1 LIWVFAEDI
10 DPHADMV
17 IHALENR
24 GADVLRIN
32 PECLDERLGALSF
45 GLNANGKITGHLT
58 YLKRTADLANV
69 SAVFCR
75 NYHFQ
80 FAEESEE
87 KSADD
92 LLIAKE
98 LKAAFMSLCEC
109 LDCLWVNA
117 PWHMDACENKAVQMQ
132 VARRLGFLVPEL
144 LITNIPE
151 SLLEFSALQE
161 VVAKQLSNICVF
173 TEDRQSAKALYTHLI
188 TPEDLE
194 HLEDLKQS
202 PAFFS
207 NFIDKEYDVRVT
219 VIGKKM
225 FAVKIF
231 SQVFPES
238 QVDFRRK
245 EGDHQMEAFE
255 LPQEITDKIMRLMQ
269 HFNLQFGALDFAV
282 DHQGR
287 YWFLEV
293 NSEANWL
300 WMEKQLGLDISQQ
313 VADNLYRK

>member
-1 LIWVFAEDI
+1 LIWVLAEDI
-10 DPHADMV
+10 DSHADMV
-17 IHALENR
+17 IHALQKR
-24 GADVLRIN
+24 GAEVLRIN
-32 PECLDERLGALSF
+32 PERLDERLRELSF
-45 GLNANGKITGHLT
+45 GLEANGKIAGQLT
-58 YLKRTADLANV
+58 YLNRRADLAEV
-69 SAVFCR
+69 DAVFCR
-75 NYHFQ
+75 NYYFP
-80 FAEESEE
+80 FAEDSLG
-87 KSADD
+87 KDADD
-92 LLIAKE
+92 LLISKE

-117 PWHMDACENKAVQMQ
+117 PWDMDICENKAVQMQ

-144 LITNIPE
+144 LITNNPE
-151 SLLEFSALQE
+151 SLQEFSASQD
-161 VVAKQLSNICVF
+161 VVVKQLSNICVF
-173 TEDRQSAKALYTHLI
+173 AENGDSAKALYTHLI

-194 HLEDLKQS
+194 HLEDLKLS

-231 SQVFPES
+231 SQVFDES
-238 QVDFRRK
+238 KVDFRRK
-245 EGDHQMEAFE
+245 EGDHEMEAFE

-282 DHQGR
+282 DREGR

-293 NSEANWL
+293 NSEGNWL
-300 WMEKQLGLDISQQ
+300 WMESALDLPISDAIAYQLTVS
-313 VADNLYRK
+313 